1 MVTQILL
8 LVGVFDVVTFSK
20 IGLNM
25 NKHFQRCEFKA
36 IYSILK
42 RGYFFKQSIFNRK
55 LNVCP

>member
-42 RGYFFKQSIFNRK
+42 RGYFF
-55 LNVCP
+55 LNKAFLTAN